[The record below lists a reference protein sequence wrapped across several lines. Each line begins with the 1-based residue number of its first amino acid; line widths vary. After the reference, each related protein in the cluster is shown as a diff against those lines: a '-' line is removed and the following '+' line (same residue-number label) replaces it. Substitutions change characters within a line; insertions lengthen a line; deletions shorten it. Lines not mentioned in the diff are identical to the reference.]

1 MALTLDQLAA
11 EMRLDTPV
19 EEPTAGILTRLMGV
33 GSALVD
39 LHGSEA
45 PDAVQD
51 EAVIRLCAYLYDQP
65 ESPSGTRYATAWR
78 NSGAAS
84 LVGPWV
90 NRSAAVLTPFDG
102 DSATAT
108 DPIARSAARE
118 ALEVAEGK
126 ADAETVRLA
135 IADLQAR
142 LMALE
147 QA

>member
-1 MALTLDQLAA
+1 MALVLDELAA

-78 NSGAAS
+78 KQRGRVSRGAVGKPKRSRFNSFRRRQRDGH
-84 LVGPWV
+84 GPH
-90 NRSAAVLTPFDG
+90 SEIG
-102 DSATAT
+102 C
-108 DPIARSAARE
+108 
-118 ALEVAEGK
+118 
-126 ADAETVRLA
+126 
-135 IADLQAR
+135 
-142 LMALE
+142 
-147 QA
+147 

>member
-19 EEPTAGILTRLMGV
+19 VEPTAAILTRLMGV
-33 GSALVD
+33 GEAVVD
-39 LHGSEA
+39 LHASEA
-45 PDAVQD
+45 PPAVRD
-51 EAVIRLCAYLYDQP
+51 EAVIRLVAYLYDQP
-65 ESPSGTRYATAWR
+65 ESPAGTRYASAYR
-78 NSGAAS
+78 NSGCAA

-147 QA
+147 NA